1 MVAEALTSDAVHLAA
16 GAAGVV
22 VALAA
27 VFLVDRPAGDWTRA
41 LRSRLL
47 LGVPWGTLAVIA
59 GVVAVYLFVQSGIDD
74 PNRPVV
80 IPFRSWSYFYPE
92 GLLWS
97 SFAHSSRGHITG
109 NLLSALVAGG
119 LGEYAYGHFPGGREV
134 DDADPLAVRLRRLPS
149 RARGLPDRTRTLPR
163 RLRTLPRRLRRL
175 PTRIAAAESLA
186 SNPYVRAFLIVPGA
200 AVAFGLASALFALG
214 PVIGFSIVVFAYWG
228 FALVARPVA
237 AIIAMAGT
245 TLVGVLYDALRV
257 PVAFAEAS
265 PSYGA
270 PSWANIA
277 IQGHALGLIG
287 GALIAVVLVR
297 RRSRDRSDGRR
308 ESSDPGSADADAT
321 ASRWSRHPTATAADR
336 GSDADPTERSALV
349 VFGALLLFGASRRLW
364 AVYWYLG
371 NEQYELYRAVG
382 IGLLAVLG
390 AIVAVA
396 AVSRDD
402 PLWPDR
408 AVPNPETLRSG
419 IRSATPA
426 AIGLLLLVAALAV
439 VAGPG
444 VVPNLVAVDE
454 GDLPGDPIEVE
465 GYQVTYA
472 ENVEN
477 RLVGV
482 VNVEAFGRSTS
493 VNTSGVIVSDPDR
506 EIWTTAVSKGNLAFW
521 GYRAVDVGGTGW
533 RETVWV
539 QRVGW
544 VATGGGPTYRVDAVR
559 NETRRTLFTSDPA
572 RAEPRIDGRNVTVAA
587 TRGGFELRVDGP
599 GGNASAPLPATNE
612 SVTLRGVE
620 LRRENEAVFAQ
631 RGETR
636 VRIAQRERYEGRQ

>member
-16 GAAGVV
+16 GAAGVA

-27 VFLVDRPAGDWTRA
+27 VYLVDRPAGDWTRA

-47 LGVPWGTLAVIA
+47 LGVPWGTLVVIA
-59 GVVAVYLFVQSGIDD
+59 GVIGVYLFVQSGIDD

-97 SFAHSSRGHITG
+97 SFAHSGRGHVTG

-119 LGEYAYGHFPGGREV
+119 LAEYAYGHFPGGREV
-134 DDADPLAVRLRRLPS
+134 DDPEPPAVRLRRLPS
-149 RARGLPDRTRTLPR
+149 NVREIPR
-163 RLRTLPRRLRRL
+163 RIRRL
-175 PTRIAAAESLA
+175 PSRIAAGGSLA

-200 AVAFGLASALFALG
+200 AVAFGLVSALFALG
-214 PVIGFSIVVFAYWG
+214 PVIGFSVVVFAYWG
-228 FALVARPVA
+228 FALVTRPVA
-237 AIIAMAGT
+237 ALVAMAGT
-245 TLVGVLYDALRV
+245 TLVRVLYDALRV
-257 PVAFAEAS
+257 PVVFAEAS

-297 RRSRDRSDGRR
+297 RRSRDRSDEGRGPDD
-308 ESSDPGSADADAT
+308 EGPEPDAAR
-321 ASRWSRHPTATAADR
+321 SRWSRHPSATAGDR
-336 GSDADPTERSALV
+336 GSNADATERSALL

-371 NEQYELYRAVG
+371 NERYELYRAVG
-382 IGLLAVLG
+382 VGLLALLG

-396 AVSRDD
+396 AVSRDE

-408 AVPNPETLRSG
+408 AVPNPETLRAG

-426 AIGLLLLVAALAV
+426 AVGTLLLVTALAV

-444 VVPNLVAVDE
+444 VVPNLAAVDD
-454 GDLPGDPIEVE
+454 GDLPGDPVEVE

-472 ENVEN
+472 EDVED
-477 RLVGV
+477 RLVSV
-482 VNVEAFGRSTS
+482 VDVEAFGRSTS
-493 VNTSGVIVSDPDR
+493 VNTSGVIVSHPDR
-506 EIWTTAVSKGNLAFW
+506 EIWTTAVSKGSLAFW

-559 NETRRTLFTSDPA
+559 NETRRTLFTSGPA
-572 RAEPRIDGRNVTVAA
+572 RAEPRIDGRNVVVAA
-587 TRGGFELRVDGP
+587 AEGGFELSVI
-599 GGNASAPLPATNE
+599 GGNGNNVTAPLPAANE
-612 SVTLRGVE
+612 STTVRGITFV
-620 LRRENEAVFAQ
+620 RENDAVFAE

-636 VRIAQRERYEGRQ
+636 VRIAQRETYEGRR

>member
-1 MVAEALTSDAVHLAA
+1 MIAEALASDAVHLAA
-16 GAAGVV
+16 GAAGVAA
-22 VALAA
+22 ALAA
-27 VFLVDRPAGDWTRA
+27 VYLVDRPTGDRTRA

-47 LGVPWGTLAVIA
+47 LGVPWGTLVVVA
-59 GVVAVYLFVQSGIDD
+59 GVIGVYLFVQSGVDD

-119 LGEYAYGHFPGGREV
+119 LAEYAYGHFPDGREV
-134 DDADPLAVRLRRLPS
+134 DDADRLAVRLRRLPGRLRRLPS
-149 RARGLPDRTRTLPR
+149 RAR
-163 RLRTLPRRLRRL
+163 RL
-175 PTRIAAAESLA
+175 PGRVRRVPGRIAGVDFSGA
-186 SNPYVRAFLIVPGA
+186 NPYVRAFLVVPGA

-214 PVIGFSIVVFAYWG
+214 PVIGFSVVVFAYWG

-237 AIIAMAGT
+237 AVVAMAGT
-245 TLVGVLYDALRV
+245 TLVGVLYDAVRV

-270 PSWANIA
+270 PGWANVA

-287 GALIAVVLVR
+287 GALVAVVLLR
-297 RRSRDRSDGRR
+297 RRSRGPTDERHDDEASPGRWGNHPSAAA
-308 ESSDPGSADADAT
+308 EDAGSDADAT
-321 ASRWSRHPTATAADR
+321 
-336 GSDADPTERSALV
+336 GRSALV

-371 NEQYELYRAVG
+371 NERYELYRAVG
-382 IGLLAVLG
+382 VGLLALLAAV
-390 AIVAVA
+390 VAVA
-396 AVSRDD
+396 AVSRDE
-402 PLWPDR
+402 PLWP
-408 AVPNPETLRSG
+408 ALATPVPETLRAG

-426 AIGLLLLVAALAV
+426 AVGLLLLVGALAV

-444 VVPNLVAVDE
+444 VVPNLVAVDD

-472 ENVEN
+472 EGVEDQ
-477 RLVGV
+477 LVGV
-482 VNVEAFGRSTS
+482 VDVEAFGRSTS

-544 VATGGGPTYRVDAVR
+544 VAANGGPTYRVDAVR
-559 NETRRTLFTSDPA
+559 NETRRTLFASDPA

-587 TRGGFELRVDGP
+587 TRGEFELRVTGP
-599 GGNASAPLPATNE
+599 GGNASAPLPGENE

-620 LRRENEAVFAQ
+620 LLREGDAVFAE

-636 VRIAQRERYEGRQ
+636 VRIAHRERYEGRQ

>member
-1 MVAEALTSDAVHLAA
+1 MIAEALASDAVHLAA
-16 GAAGVV
+16 GAAGVAA
-22 VALAA
+22 ALAA
-27 VFLVDRPAGDWTRA
+27 VYLVDRPTGDRTRA

-47 LGVPWGTLAVIA
+47 LGVPWGTLVVVA
-59 GVVAVYLFVQSGIDD
+59 GVIGVYLFVQSGVDD

-119 LGEYAYGHFPGGREV
+119 LAEYAYGHFPDGREV
-134 DDADPLAVRLRRLPS
+134 DDADRLAVRLRRLPGRLRRLPS
-149 RARGLPDRTRTLPR
+149 RAR
-163 RLRTLPRRLRRL
+163 RL
-175 PTRIAAAESLA
+175 PGRVRRVPGRIAGVDFSGA
-186 SNPYVRAFLIVPGA
+186 NPYVRAFLVVPGA

-214 PVIGFSIVVFAYWG
+214 PVIGFSVVVFAYWG

-237 AIIAMAGT
+237 AVVAMAGT
-245 TLVGVLYDALRV
+245 TLVGVLYDAVRV

-270 PSWANIA
+270 PGWANVA

-287 GALIAVVLVR
+287 GALVAVVLLR
-297 RRSRDRSDGRR
+297 RRSRGPTDERHDDEASPGRWGNH
-308 ESSDPGSADADAT
+308 PSA
-321 ASRWSRHPTATAADR
+321 AAEGA
-336 GSDADPTERSALV
+336 GSDADATERSALV

-371 NEQYELYRAVG
+371 NERYELYRAVG
-382 IGLLAVLG
+382 VGLLALLAAV
-390 AIVAVA
+390 VAVA
-396 AVSRDD
+396 AVSRDE
-402 PLWPDR
+402 PLWP
-408 AVPNPETLRSG
+408 ALATPEPETLRAG

-426 AIGLLLLVAALAV
+426 AVGLLLLVGALAV

-444 VVPNLVAVDE
+444 VVPNLVAVDD

-472 ENVEN
+472 EGVEDQ
-477 RLVGV
+477 LVGV
-482 VNVEAFGRSTS
+482 IDVEAFGRSTS

-544 VATGGGPTYRVDAVR
+544 VAANGGPTYRVDAVR
-559 NETRRTLFTSDPA
+559 NETRRTLFASDPA

-587 TRGGFELRVDGP
+587 TRGEFELRVTGP
-599 GGNASAPLPATNE
+599 GGNASAPLPGENE

-620 LRRENEAVFAQ
+620 LLREGDAVFAE

-636 VRIAQRERYEGRQ
+636 VRIAHRERYEGRQ